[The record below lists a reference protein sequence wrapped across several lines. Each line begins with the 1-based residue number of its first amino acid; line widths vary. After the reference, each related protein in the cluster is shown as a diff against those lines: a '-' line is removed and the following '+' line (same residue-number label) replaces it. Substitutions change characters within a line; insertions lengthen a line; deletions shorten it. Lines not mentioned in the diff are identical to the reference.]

1 MIYVK
6 ERGKSLGCSLKNGH
20 DSTLQLLLE
29 NGTIINMLTKNEE
42 SPLFAACE
50 NGHQNNVQ
58 IILNNWRSVNHC
70 RKDGRNSLYA
80 ACENRHTSTVQL
92 LLKSGADLNICTKYS
107 KPLGQFKPNLAH
119 NNIHRQRWFNIV

>member
-1 MIYVK
+1 MI
-6 ERGKSLGCSLKNGH
+6 
-20 DSTLQLLLE
+20 
-29 NGTIINMLTKNEE
+29 TKNEE

-58 IILNNWRSVNHC
+58 IILNNGRSVNHC
-70 RKDGRNSLYA
+70 RKDGRSSLYA

-107 KPLGQFKPNLAH
+107 KSLGHFKPN
-119 NNIHRQRWFNIV
+119 